1 MVKTNYHINEFFYF
15 ISAFMVTLRPIVIV
29 YLLGLE
35 KLTNGF
41 GLNMMTMGFSGL
53 IGVPVATAIFEATG
67 TYSYSFF
74 LTGCFFTL
82 SGGLMIA
89 ALHVH
94 LWKQRKN

>member
-1 MVKTNYHINEFFYF
+1 MVMTNRILLLF
-15 ISAFMVTLRPIVIV
+15 IPAFMVTLRPIVIV

-53 IGVPVATAIFEATG
+53 LGVPVATAITEATK
-67 TYSYSFF
+67 TYTYTFF
-74 LTGCFFTL
+74 LTGCFFFL
-82 SGGLMIA
+82 SGALMIS

-94 LWKQRKN
+94 RWKQRMN